1 MIDLSQLM
9 MLVLQGIII
18 GGVCWLL
25 LWLVD
30 YCTVPMPFN
39 KILKIIIVVVGVFM
53 FINMLLGL
61 GGGSHQIVKW

>member
-1 MIDLSQLM
+1 MITLSALM
-9 MLVLQGIII
+9 YLVLQGTII

-39 KILKIIIVVVGVFM
+39 KILKIIVVVVGVFM
-53 FINMLLGL
+53 LINLLLGL
-61 GGGSHQIVKW
+61 GGGTHQIVRW